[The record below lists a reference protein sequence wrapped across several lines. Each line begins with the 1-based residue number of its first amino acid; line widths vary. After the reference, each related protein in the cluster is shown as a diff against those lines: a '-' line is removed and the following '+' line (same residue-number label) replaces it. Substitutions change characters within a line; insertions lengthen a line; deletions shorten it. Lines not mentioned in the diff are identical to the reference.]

1 MTVAKGLICWISILT
16 SIFML
21 ASGRSFIIAVVL
33 RYMKDVSP
41 LEKVAK
47 KTRNT
52 SEANVRVAGS
62 RNAR

>member
-1 MTVAKGLICWISILT
+1 
-16 SIFML
+16 ML
-21 ASGRSFIIAVVL
+21 ARGRSFIIAVVL

-52 SEANVRVAGS
+52 SEANVSVAGL